1 MKRKN
6 FEFFSKK
13 SLKNLKF
20 WRNFYLKAE
29 FRADFSKCGRKFAL
43 KFTKIEIL
51 AKIHAIFVKKS
62 AKNSCRL
69 DLRVNFSLEFYSA
82 NFARFTK
89 GLAMKKLLVLA
100 GVVFFVAC
108 GGTASNSSSN
118 QTQQNTDIESSVK
131 SAVKDRAAEKI
142 DEYVDSTDENAIV
155 KEVVKAGAKQKA
167 NEKIDE
173 TFEKAKA
180 KAKGKKSSK

>member
-1 MKRKN
+1 MPILAN
-6 FEFFSKK
+6 VGV
-13 SLKNLKF
+13 NLRLNLQKFKF
-20 WRNFYLKAE
+20 WQ
-29 FRADFSKCGRKFAL
+29 
-43 KFTKIEIL
+43 
-51 AKIHAIFVKKS
+51 KIHTILSKKS
-62 AKNSCRL
+62 AKNLCCL

-131 SAVKDRAAEKI
+131 SAVKDKAAEKI

>member
-1 MKRKN
+1 MA
-6 FEFFSKK
+6 EF
-13 SLKNLKF
+13 L
-20 WRNFYLKAE
+20 LKAE
-29 FRADFSKCGRKFAL
+29 FRADFSKCGHKFAP

-89 GLAMKKLLVLA
+89 GLAMKKLLVLT

-108 GGTASNSSSN
+108 GGTASNSSS

-131 SAVKDRAAEKI
+131 SAVKDKAAEKI